1 MKKKLGIAL
10 MAVGVICIAAA
21 VALLLYNYT
30 ENKNAGKSSAIIMDS
45 LRMEISKNEVE
56 NTASDPFDTEMEI
69 AEIDGNGYIGYI
81 SIPILDLDLPV
92 MAEWSYD
99 KLKAAPCRYYGSAKT
114 DNLVIAAHDYSN
126 HFGYIGN
133 LKPDDT
139 LMFTDINGKVYSY
152 KVTSVD
158 LVMPSDTD
166 KVKDTGDD
174 LILYTCNYGGTKR
187 ICVRCSY
194 LK

>member
-1 MKKKLGIAL
+1 
-10 MAVGVICIAAA
+10 MAVGVICMLAAIS
-21 VALLLYNYT
+21 LLVYNYA
-30 ENKNAGKSSAIIMDS
+30 ENKNAGKSSAVIMDS

-56 NTASDPFDTEMEI
+56 AVEPDPFDDEMEI
-69 AEIDGNGYIGYI
+69 AEIDGNGYIGYL
-81 SIPILDLDLPV
+81 SMPALELDLPV
-92 MAEWSYD
+92 MAEWDYD
-99 KLKAAPCRYYGSAKT
+99 KLKKAPCRYYGSALT
-114 DNLVIAAHDYSN
+114 DNLVIAAHDYRN

-133 LKPDDT
+133 LKSGDT
-139 LMFTDINGKVYSY
+139 VMFTDVNGRVYNY
-152 KVTSVD
+152 RVTSVD
-158 LVMPSDTD
+158 MIMPTDTD